1 MSGLKRRNF
10 DILNFFKEI
19 NLFIQVSNTINRNT
33 KSKVIKILGD
43 DAASRLIEKMIGS
56 GLIHFIMKKC
66 LEYLIF

>member
-1 MSGLKRRNF
+1 MFGLNRRNF

-33 KSKVIKILGD
+33 KSKVIKTLGD
-43 DAASRLIEKMIGS
+43 DAASRLIEKMIDS
-56 GLIHFIMKKC
+56 GPIHFIMKKC